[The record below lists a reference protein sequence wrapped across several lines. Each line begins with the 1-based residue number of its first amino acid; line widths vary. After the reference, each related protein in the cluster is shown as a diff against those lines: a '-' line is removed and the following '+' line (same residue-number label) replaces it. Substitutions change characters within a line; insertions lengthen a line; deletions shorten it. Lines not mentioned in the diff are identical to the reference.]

1 MNGILE
7 RSIFAYMFIHYLPSG
22 HETIVIYAKTA
33 AAVWAPDQSR
43 HMLRK
48 PQSGYEAVV
57 VQLRSL
63 TGAGHTGVGGLLF
76 LLGFLSRR
84 SLAAGVSNVQPA
96 GFTVMGSLLFDMPPS
111 RKHFIH

>member
-1 MNGILE
+1 MQKE
-7 RSIFAYMFIHYLPSG
+7 K
-22 HETIVIYAKTA
+22 KTA

>member
-1 MNGILE
+1 MPIC
-7 RSIFAYMFIHYLPSG
+7 SS
-22 HETIVIYAKTA
+22 TICLQDMKPLLLCKKKKTA

-43 HMLRK
+43 HVLRK

-76 LLGFLSRR
+76 LLGFFKSQVVSSRC
-84 SLAAGVSNVQPA
+84 
-96 GFTVMGSLLFDMPPS
+96 F
-111 RKHFIH
+111 

>member
-1 MNGILE
+1 MQKE
-7 RSIFAYMFIHYLPSG
+7 
-22 HETIVIYAKTA
+22 KTA

-48 PQSGYEAVV
+48 PQSGHEAVV

-76 LLGFLSRR
+76 LLF
-84 SLAAGVSNVQPA
+84 
-96 GFTVMGSLLFDMPPS
+96 F
-111 RKHFIH
+111 